1 MFSKALYKQSWK
13 ANWVLWLS
21 TTLVSTFVLVI
32 IMFLIGGEGMGTLTS
47 SFTET
52 IVYDEL
58 ESQYENMSLNYY
70 SLSDDVLL
78 ELDQKFLYYYLDE
91 FEKNPTDIEGAF
103 EKALKS
109 SNDYIYLNLLEKM
122 QTIDSTIVLD
132 DDKYNE
138 LLFSVMS
145 TFGVLYDYG
154 MENYLPPLLAHLT
167 DDDYQE
173 LLISGIRPE
182 NLYDEVYTKSRND
195 LRGSFARTSSTNFL
209 VTAATSEDAINIIIT
224 ELADL
229 GITKEIYDS
238 FGFDEEGLRDI
249 ATTAILTYQAR
260 IDYEIAKAGDAADH
274 ALIKKELKSTITKT
288 IFAALPDTLSNM
300 VSEMGEQDMYSST
313 MVAMYYKIVGML
325 ISIIYLIMAS
335 VNLIAGQ
342 VDSGSMAYI
351 LSTGTKRD
359 QVSRT
364 QGLFLVSSSFFM
376 FIVTTATSLIIFRFA
391 TPVQSEMTYTK
402 LLLFGL
408 GTFLVSFAFAGINF
422 LTSTIFNRS
431 RQAMAIGGGI
441 TILMLIFT
449 ILGIFGSDTMPSMMR
464 MDVLNFFNYL
474 SIISLIDGTA
484 ILVGSLSIIWKFGIL
499 ALIGIITF
507 IIGERIFKK
516 KDLPL

>member
-32 IMFLIGGEGMGTLTS
+32 IMFLIGGEGLGSLTT

-78 ELDQKFLYYYLDE
+78 EFDQKFLDFYLDE

-103 EKALKS
+103 EKALIS
-109 SNDYIYLNLLEKM
+109 SNDYISLNLLEKM

-132 DDKYNE
+132 DDKYND
-138 LLFSVMS
+138 LMFSVLV
-145 TFGVLYDYG
+145 TFQVLYESG
-154 MENYLPPLLAHLT
+154 MENYLPPLFAHLT
-167 DDDYQE
+167 DDDYQV
-173 LLISGIRPE
+173 LLVSGMRPE
-182 NLYDEVYTKSRND
+182 NLYDEVNTKSRND
-195 LRGSFARTSSTNFL
+195 LRGSIARTGSTNFL
-209 VTAATSEDAINIIIT
+209 VTAATSEDAINTIIS
-224 ELADL
+224 ELSHL

-238 FGFDEEGLRDI
+238 FGFDDEGLRDI
-249 ATTAILTYQAR
+249 ATTAILSYQAR

-274 ALIKKELKSTITKT
+274 SLIKKELKSTITKT

-364 QGLFLVSSSFFM
+364 QGLFLVS
-376 FIVTTATSLIIFRFA
+376 
-391 TPVQSEMTYTK
+391 
-402 LLLFGL
+402 
-408 GTFLVSFAFAGINF
+408 
-422 LTSTIFNRS
+422 
-431 RQAMAIGGGI
+431 
-441 TILMLIFT
+441 
-449 ILGIFGSDTMPSMMR
+449 
-464 MDVLNFFNYL
+464 
-474 SIISLIDGTA
+474 
-484 ILVGSLSIIWKFGIL
+484 
-499 ALIGIITF
+499 
-507 IIGERIFKK
+507 
-516 KDLPL
+516 